1 MDGDELAA
9 MAQRL
14 DHGYNQVDKLYYE
27 VARACGL
34 PECSYWM
41 IYDIVQHGGSRPVAA
56 LCSEWGYS
64 KQTINSALK
73 HLSMRGL
80 VDLVYAEGSRKNKV
94 AQLTAEGT
102 RFSKRFIAPA
112 LDAEVKA
119 LSTLT
124 ATERK
129 RFEALEISTMP
140 RFRSSSRSSKK
151 QFWKKLDNE
160 RRIYMK
166 TLVRFLKPHK
176 GLVALTLLVLLID
189 NAGTL
194 LVPTMLAN
202 MVNVGITSGSTEYIL
217 RNSLLMLGATAMA
230 SGGAVTGS
238 YLTARLASR
247 VACDIRCAIYRKSL
261 EFSASDFERFG
272 TGAMITRTLGDINVI
287 QQAIIMTCQ
296 LVLPMPVLAVVGIIL
311 AFRIDYQMGLML
323 LIAVA
328 IVMVLAVITVA
339 KTAPIFI
346 RLQNFIDRM
355 NVVLRE
361 HIIGAR
367 VIRAFGREEREEER
381 EGRVFGE
388 YAQNAI
394 RVNYVFSG
402 LDCSCFFVMNMVE
415 VCVIWLGGNRVGAHA
430 MQIASISAVLEYA
443 ILILF
448 YIMTAQM
455 VMVTMPRAKACLE
468 RAREVLEL
476 EPSIVDSADAKMP
489 SVAAEPARAL
499 AGERDVV
506 ARFDH
511 ASFRFADADQDTLH
525 DLTFSCRRGQT
536 TAIIGSTGSGKS
548 TVAKLLLRLHDI
560 TRGRVLLGERDVRD
574 ITQRELRAHISY
586 VPQKAWLFSGTV
598 ASNLRDGLPDA
609 TEEQMRHALDIAQ
622 SQFVYDLERGLD
634 AAVAQGG
641 TNFSGGQRQ
650 RLAIARAIIKPADLY
665 IFDDSFSALDFK
677 TDAALRAA
685 LTQEMRGAALLI
697 IAQRISTILHA
708 DQIIVLKDGEVVGQ
722 GRHEELM
729 ETCEVYRAIAE
740 SQMRGG
746 EAHE

>member
-1 MDGDELAA
+1 
-9 MAQRL
+9 
-14 DHGYNQVDKLYYE
+14 
-27 VARACGL
+27 
-34 PECSYWM
+34 
-41 IYDIVQHGGSRPVAA
+41 
-56 LCSEWGYS
+56 
-64 KQTINSALK
+64 
-73 HLSMRGL
+73 
-80 VDLVYAEGSRKNKV
+80 
-94 AQLTAEGT
+94 
-102 RFSKRFIAPA
+102 
-112 LDAEVKA
+112 
-119 LSTLT
+119 
-124 ATERK
+124 
-129 RFEALEISTMP
+129 
-140 RFRSSSRSSKK
+140 
-151 QFWKKLDNE
+151 
-160 RRIYMK
+160 MK

-176 GLVALTLLVLLID
+176 GLVALTLLILLID

-202 MVNVGITSGSTEYIL
+202 MVNTGITSGSTEYIL
-217 RNSLLMLGATAMA
+217 RNGLLMLGATAMA

-296 LVLPMPVLAVVGIIL
+296 MVLPMPVLAVVGIIL

-361 HIIGAR
+361 NIIGAR
-367 VIRAFGREEREEER
+367 VIRAFGREKREEER

-402 LDCSCFFVMNMVE
+402 LDCSCFFVINMVE

-430 MQIASISAVLEYA
+430 MQIASTSAVLEYA

-455 VMVTMPRAKACLE
+455 VMVAMPRAKACLD

-476 EPSIVDSADAKMP
+476 EPSIVDSVDARDL
-489 SVAAEPARAL
+489 SVAAAPARVL

-511 ASFRFADADQDTLH
+511 ASFRFDDADEDTLH
-525 DLTFSCRRGQT
+525 DLDFCCRRGQT

-560 TRGRVLLGERDVRD
+560 TRGRVLLGDRDVRD
-574 ITQRELRAHISY
+574 ITQRELRARVSY

-609 TEEQMRHALDIAQ
+609 TEEQMCHALDVAQ
-622 SQFVYDLERGLD
+622 SQFVYDLGRGLD
-634 AAVAQGG
+634 AVVAQGG

-685 LTQEMRGAALLI
+685 LTQEMRDSALLI

-740 SQMRGG
+740 SQMKGG

>member
-1 MDGDELAA
+1 
-9 MAQRL
+9 
-14 DHGYNQVDKLYYE
+14 
-27 VARACGL
+27 
-34 PECSYWM
+34 
-41 IYDIVQHGGSRPVAA
+41 
-56 LCSEWGYS
+56 
-64 KQTINSALK
+64 
-73 HLSMRGL
+73 
-80 VDLVYAEGSRKNKV
+80 
-94 AQLTAEGT
+94 
-102 RFSKRFIAPA
+102 
-112 LDAEVKA
+112 
-119 LSTLT
+119 
-124 ATERK
+124 
-129 RFEALEISTMP
+129 
-140 RFRSSSRSSKK
+140 
-151 QFWKKLDNE
+151 
-160 RRIYMK
+160 MK

-176 GLVALTLLVLLID
+176 GLVALTLLILLID

-217 RNSLLMLGATAMA
+217 RNGLLMLGATAMA

-296 LVLPMPVLAVVGIIL
+296 MVLPMPVLAVVGIIL

-346 RLQNFIDRM
+346 RLQSFVDRM

-361 HIIGAR
+361 NIVGAR
-367 VIRAFGREEREEER
+367 VIRAFGREQREEQR
-381 EGRVFGE
+381 EGRVFE
-388 YAQNAI
+388 DYAQNAI

-448 YIMTAQM
+448 FIMMAQM
-455 VMVTMPRAKACLE
+455 VMVTMPRAKACLD

-476 EPSIVDSADAKMP
+476 EPSIVDSADAKVP
-489 SVAAEPARAL
+489 LAVAAPARAL

-511 ASFRFADADQDTLH
+511 ASFRFADADEDTLH

-574 ITQRELRAHISY
+574 ITQRELRARVSY

-609 TEEQMRHALDIAQ
+609 TEEQMRHALDVAQ

-685 LTQEMRGAALLI
+685 LTQEMRGSALLI

-722 GRHEELM
+722 GHHEELM

>member
-1 MDGDELAA
+1 
-9 MAQRL
+9 
-14 DHGYNQVDKLYYE
+14 
-27 VARACGL
+27 
-34 PECSYWM
+34 
-41 IYDIVQHGGSRPVAA
+41 
-56 LCSEWGYS
+56 
-64 KQTINSALK
+64 
-73 HLSMRGL
+73 
-80 VDLVYAEGSRKNKV
+80 
-94 AQLTAEGT
+94 
-102 RFSKRFIAPA
+102 
-112 LDAEVKA
+112 
-119 LSTLT
+119 
-124 ATERK
+124 
-129 RFEALEISTMP
+129 
-140 RFRSSSRSSKK
+140 
-151 QFWKKLDNE
+151 
-160 RRIYMK
+160 MK

-361 HIIGAR
+361 NIIGAR
-367 VIRAFGREEREEER
+367 VIRAFGREKREEER

-455 VMVTMPRAKACLE
+455 VMVTMPRAKACLD

-476 EPSIVDSADAKMP
+476 KPSIVDSADAKAP
-489 SVAAEPARAL
+489 SVAAEPVRAL

-548 TVAKLLLRLHDI
+548 TVAKLLLRFHDATKGSI
-560 TRGRVLLGERDVRD
+560 RLNGVDLRELTQDEIRGR
-574 ITQRELRAHISY
+574 IAY

-598 ASNLRDGLPDA
+598 ASNLRFGNEDA
-609 TEEQMRHALDIAQ
+609 TEADMLHALQVAQ
-622 SQFVYDLERGLD
+622 STFVLDQPQGLD
-634 AAVAQGG
+634 TPVAQGG

-650 RLAIARAIIKPADLY
+650 RLAIARALMKHADLY

-677 TDAALRAA
+677 TDAALRHALQEETRDAA
-685 LTQEMRGAALLI
+685 VLI

-708 DQIIVLKDGEVVGQ
+708 DQIVVLKDGEVVGL
-722 GRHEELM
+722 GTHDELM

-740 SQMRGG
+740 SQMKGG
-746 EAHE
+746 E

>member
-1 MDGDELAA
+1 
-9 MAQRL
+9 
-14 DHGYNQVDKLYYE
+14 
-27 VARACGL
+27 
-34 PECSYWM
+34 
-41 IYDIVQHGGSRPVAA
+41 
-56 LCSEWGYS
+56 
-64 KQTINSALK
+64 
-73 HLSMRGL
+73 
-80 VDLVYAEGSRKNKV
+80 
-94 AQLTAEGT
+94 
-102 RFSKRFIAPA
+102 
-112 LDAEVKA
+112 
-119 LSTLT
+119 
-124 ATERK
+124 
-129 RFEALEISTMP
+129 
-140 RFRSSSRSSKK
+140 
-151 QFWKKLDNE
+151 
-160 RRIYMK
+160 MK

-176 GLVALTLLVLLID
+176 GLVALTLLILLID

-217 RNSLLMLGATAMA
+217 CNGLLMLGATAMA

-296 LVLPMPVLAVVGIIL
+296 MVLPMPVLAVVGIIL

-346 RLQNFIDRM
+346 RLQSFVDRM

-361 HIIGAR
+361 NIVGAR
-367 VIRAFGREEREEER
+367 VIRAFGREQREEQR
-381 EGRVFGE
+381 EGRVFE
-388 YAQNAI
+388 DYAQNAI

-448 YIMTAQM
+448 FIMMAQM
-455 VMVTMPRAKACLE
+455 VMVTMPRAKACLD

-476 EPSIVDSADAKMP
+476 EPSIVDSADAKVP
-489 SVAAEPARAL
+489 LAAAAPARAL

-511 ASFRFADADQDTLH
+511 ASFRFADADEDTLH

-574 ITQRELRAHISY
+574 ITQRELRARVSY

-609 TEEQMRHALDIAQ
+609 TEEQMRHALDVAQ
-622 SQFVYDLERGLD
+622 SQFVYNLERGLD

-685 LTQEMRGAALLI
+685 LTQEMRGSALLI

-746 EAHE
+746 ETHE

>member
-1 MDGDELAA
+1 
-9 MAQRL
+9 
-14 DHGYNQVDKLYYE
+14 
-27 VARACGL
+27 
-34 PECSYWM
+34 
-41 IYDIVQHGGSRPVAA
+41 
-56 LCSEWGYS
+56 
-64 KQTINSALK
+64 
-73 HLSMRGL
+73 MR
-80 VDLVYAEGSRKNKV
+80 
-94 AQLTAEGT
+94 
-102 RFSKRFIAPA
+102 
-112 LDAEVKA
+112 
-119 LSTLT
+119 
-124 ATERK
+124 
-129 RFEALEISTMP
+129 
-140 RFRSSSRSSKK
+140 
-151 QFWKKLDNE
+151 
-160 RRIYMK
+160 
-166 TLVRFLKPHK
+166 
-176 GLVALTLLVLLID
+176 
-189 NAGTL
+189 
-194 LVPTMLAN
+194 AN
-202 MVNVGITSGSTEYIL
+202 MVNTGITSGSTEYIL
-217 RNSLLMLGATAMA
+217 RNGLLMLGATAMA

-296 LVLPMPVLAVVGIIL
+296 MVLPMPVLAVVGIIL

-361 HIIGAR
+361 NIIGAR
-367 VIRAFGREEREEER
+367 VIRAFGREKREEER

-402 LDCSCFFVMNMVE
+402 LDCSCFFVINMVE

-430 MQIASISAVLEYA
+430 MQIASTSAVLEYA

-455 VMVTMPRAKACLE
+455 VMVAMPRAKACLD

-476 EPSIVDSADAKMP
+476 EPSIVDSVDARDL
-489 SVAAEPARAL
+489 SVAAAPARVL

-511 ASFRFADADQDTLH
+511 ASFRFDDADEDTLH
-525 DLTFSCRRGQT
+525 DLDFCCRRGQT
-536 TAIIGSTGSGKS
+536 MAIIGSTGSGKS

-560 TRGRVLLGERDVRD
+560 TRGRVLLGDRDVRD
-574 ITQRELRAHISY
+574 ITQRELRARVSY

-609 TEEQMRHALDIAQ
+609 TEEQMRHALDVAQ
-622 SQFVYDLERGLD
+622 SQFVYDLGRGLD
-634 AAVAQGG
+634 AVVAQGG

-685 LTQEMRGAALLI
+685 LTQEMRDSALLI

-740 SQMRGG
+740 SQMKGG

>member
-1 MDGDELAA
+1 
-9 MAQRL
+9 
-14 DHGYNQVDKLYYE
+14 
-27 VARACGL
+27 
-34 PECSYWM
+34 
-41 IYDIVQHGGSRPVAA
+41 
-56 LCSEWGYS
+56 
-64 KQTINSALK
+64 
-73 HLSMRGL
+73 
-80 VDLVYAEGSRKNKV
+80 
-94 AQLTAEGT
+94 
-102 RFSKRFIAPA
+102 
-112 LDAEVKA
+112 
-119 LSTLT
+119 
-124 ATERK
+124 
-129 RFEALEISTMP
+129 
-140 RFRSSSRSSKK
+140 
-151 QFWKKLDNE
+151 
-160 RRIYMK
+160 MK

-176 GLVALTLLVLLID
+176 GLVALTLLILLID

-217 RNSLLMLGATAMA
+217 RNGLLMLGATAMA

-296 LVLPMPVLAVVGIIL
+296 MVLPMPVLAVVGIIL

-346 RLQNFIDRM
+346 RLQSFVDRM

-361 HIIGAR
+361 NIVGAR
-367 VIRAFGREEREEER
+367 VIRAFGRGQREEQR
-381 EGRVFGE
+381 EGRVFE
-388 YAQNAI
+388 DYAQNAI

-448 YIMTAQM
+448 FIMMAQM
-455 VMVTMPRAKACLE
+455 VMVTMPRAKACLD

-476 EPSIVDSADAKMP
+476 EPSIVDSADAKVP
-489 SVAAEPARAL
+489 LAVAAPARAL
-499 AGERDVV
+499 ADERDVV

-511 ASFRFADADQDTLH
+511 ASFRFADADEDTLH
-525 DLTFSCRRGQT
+525 DLSFSCRRGQT

-560 TRGRVLLGERDVRD
+560 TRGRVLLGERDVRN
-574 ITQRELRAHISY
+574 ITQRELRARISY

-609 TEEQMRHALDIAQ
+609 TEEQMRHALDVAQ
-622 SQFVYDLERGLD
+622 SQFVYNLERGLD

-685 LTQEMRGAALLI
+685 LTQEMRGSALLI

-722 GRHEELM
+722 GRHEVLM

>member
-1 MDGDELAA
+1 
-9 MAQRL
+9 
-14 DHGYNQVDKLYYE
+14 
-27 VARACGL
+27 
-34 PECSYWM
+34 
-41 IYDIVQHGGSRPVAA
+41 
-56 LCSEWGYS
+56 
-64 KQTINSALK
+64 
-73 HLSMRGL
+73 
-80 VDLVYAEGSRKNKV
+80 
-94 AQLTAEGT
+94 
-102 RFSKRFIAPA
+102 
-112 LDAEVKA
+112 
-119 LSTLT
+119 
-124 ATERK
+124 
-129 RFEALEISTMP
+129 
-140 RFRSSSRSSKK
+140 
-151 QFWKKLDNE
+151 
-160 RRIYMK
+160 MK

-176 GLVALTLLVLLID
+176 RLVALTLLVLLID

-202 MVNVGITSGSTEYIL
+202 MVNVGITSGSTEYLL
-217 RNSLLMLGATAMA
+217 RNGLLMLGATAMA

-238 YLTARLASR
+238 YLAARLASR

-272 TGAMITRTLGDINVI
+272 TGAMITRTLGDLNVI

-296 LVLPMPVLAVVGIIL
+296 MVLPMPVLAVVGIIL

-346 RLQNFIDRM
+346 RLQGFIDRM

-361 HIIGAR
+361 NIIGAR
-367 VIRAFGREEREEER
+367 VIRAFGREKREEER
-381 EGRVFGE
+381 EGRVFE
-388 YAQNAI
+388 DYAQNAI

-430 MQIASISAVLEYA
+430 VQIASISAVLEYA

-448 YIMTAQM
+448 FIMMAQM
-455 VMVTMPRAKACLE
+455 VMVTMPRAKACLD

-476 EPSIVDSADAKMP
+476 EPSIADSVDAKP
-489 SVAAEPARAL
+489 LSTAVPAQGGAE
-499 AGERDVV
+499 DVV

-511 ASFRFADADQDTLH
+511 ASFRFADADEDTLH
-525 DLTFSCRRGQT
+525 DLNFCCRRGQT
-536 TAIIGSTGSGKS
+536 TAIIGSMGSGKS

-560 TRGRVLLGERDVRD
+560 TRGRVLLGDRDVRD
-574 ITQRELRAHISY
+574 VTQQDLRTRVSY

-609 TEEQMRHALDIAQ
+609 TEEQMRHALDVAQ
-622 SQFVYDLERGLD
+622 SQFVYSLEGGLD

-665 IFDDSFSALDFK
+665 VFDDSFSALDFK

-685 LTQEMRGAALLI
+685 LTQEMRDSALLI

-740 SQMRGG
+740 SQMKGG
-746 EAHE
+746 KAHE

>member
-1 MDGDELAA
+1 
-9 MAQRL
+9 
-14 DHGYNQVDKLYYE
+14 
-27 VARACGL
+27 
-34 PECSYWM
+34 
-41 IYDIVQHGGSRPVAA
+41 
-56 LCSEWGYS
+56 
-64 KQTINSALK
+64 
-73 HLSMRGL
+73 
-80 VDLVYAEGSRKNKV
+80 
-94 AQLTAEGT
+94 
-102 RFSKRFIAPA
+102 
-112 LDAEVKA
+112 
-119 LSTLT
+119 
-124 ATERK
+124 
-129 RFEALEISTMP
+129 
-140 RFRSSSRSSKK
+140 
-151 QFWKKLDNE
+151 
-160 RRIYMK
+160 MK

-176 GLVALTLLVLLID
+176 ELVVLTLLVLLID

-202 MVNVGITSGSTEYIL
+202 MVNVGITSGSTEYLL
-217 RNSLLMLGATAMA
+217 RNGLLMLGASAMA
-230 SGGAVTGS
+230 SGGAVSGS
-238 YLTARLASR
+238 YLAARLASR

-261 EFSASDFERFG
+261 EFAASDFDRFG

-296 LVLPMPVLAVVGIIL
+296 MVLPMPVLAVVGIIL

-346 RLQNFIDRM
+346 RLQSFVDRM

-361 HIIGAR
+361 NIVGAR
-367 VIRAFGREEREEER
+367 VIRAFGREQREEQR
-381 EGRVFGE
+381 EGRVFE
-388 YAQNAI
+388 DYAQNAI

-448 YIMTAQM
+448 FIMMAQM
-455 VMVTMPRAKACLE
+455 VMVTMPRAKACLD

-476 EPSIVDSADAKMP
+476 ESSIVDSADAKAP
-489 SVAAEPARAL
+489 LAAAAPACAL

-548 TVAKLLLRLHDI
+548 TVAKLLLRLHDS
-560 TRGRVLLGERDVRD
+560 THGRVLLGERDVRD
-574 ITQRELRAHISY
+574 IAQRELRARVSY

-609 TEEQMRHALDIAQ
+609 TEEQMRHALDVAQ

-677 TDAALRAA
+677 TDATLRAA
-685 LTQEMRGAALLI
+685 LTQEMCDSALLI

-722 GRHEELM
+722 GSHEELM

-740 SQMRGG
+740 SQMKGG
-746 EAHE
+746 

>member
-1 MDGDELAA
+1 
-9 MAQRL
+9 
-14 DHGYNQVDKLYYE
+14 
-27 VARACGL
+27 
-34 PECSYWM
+34 
-41 IYDIVQHGGSRPVAA
+41 
-56 LCSEWGYS
+56 
-64 KQTINSALK
+64 
-73 HLSMRGL
+73 
-80 VDLVYAEGSRKNKV
+80 
-94 AQLTAEGT
+94 
-102 RFSKRFIAPA
+102 
-112 LDAEVKA
+112 
-119 LSTLT
+119 
-124 ATERK
+124 
-129 RFEALEISTMP
+129 
-140 RFRSSSRSSKK
+140 
-151 QFWKKLDNE
+151 
-160 RRIYMK
+160 MK

-176 GLVALTLLVLLID
+176 GLVALTLLILLID

-217 RNSLLMLGATAMA
+217 RNGLLMLGATAMA

-296 LVLPMPVLAVVGIIL
+296 MVLPMPVLAVVGIIL

-346 RLQNFIDRM
+346 RLQSFVDRM

-361 HIIGAR
+361 NIVGVR
-367 VIRAFGREEREEER
+367 VIRAFGREQREEQR
-381 EGRVFGE
+381 EGRVFE
-388 YAQNAI
+388 DYAQNAI

-448 YIMTAQM
+448 FIMMAQM
-455 VMVTMPRAKACLE
+455 VMVTMPRAKACLD

-476 EPSIVDSADAKMP
+476 EPSIVDSADAKVP
-489 SVAAEPARAL
+489 LAVAAPARAL

-511 ASFRFADADQDTLH
+511 ASFRFADADEDTLH

-574 ITQRELRAHISY
+574 ITQRELRARVSY

-609 TEEQMRHALDIAQ
+609 TEEQMRHALDVAQ
-622 SQFVYDLERGLD
+622 SQFVYNLERGLD

-685 LTQEMRGAALLI
+685 LTQKMRGSALLI
-697 IAQRISTILHA
+697 IAQRISTILRA

>member
-1 MDGDELAA
+1 
-9 MAQRL
+9 
-14 DHGYNQVDKLYYE
+14 
-27 VARACGL
+27 
-34 PECSYWM
+34 
-41 IYDIVQHGGSRPVAA
+41 
-56 LCSEWGYS
+56 
-64 KQTINSALK
+64 
-73 HLSMRGL
+73 
-80 VDLVYAEGSRKNKV
+80 
-94 AQLTAEGT
+94 
-102 RFSKRFIAPA
+102 
-112 LDAEVKA
+112 
-119 LSTLT
+119 
-124 ATERK
+124 
-129 RFEALEISTMP
+129 
-140 RFRSSSRSSKK
+140 
-151 QFWKKLDNE
+151 
-160 RRIYMK
+160 MK

-176 GLVALTLLVLLID
+176 GLVALTLLILLID

-202 MVNVGITSGSTEYIL
+202 MVNTGITSGSTEYIL
-217 RNSLLMLGATAMA
+217 RNGLLMLGATAMA

-296 LVLPMPVLAVVGIIL
+296 MVLPMPVLAVVGIIL

-361 HIIGAR
+361 NIIGAR
-367 VIRAFGREEREEER
+367 VIRAFGREKREEER

-402 LDCSCFFVMNMVE
+402 LDCSCFFVINMVE

-430 MQIASISAVLEYA
+430 MQIASTSAVLEYA

-455 VMVTMPRAKACLE
+455 VMVAMPRAKACLD

-476 EPSIVDSADAKMP
+476 EPSIVDSVDARDL
-489 SVAAEPARAL
+489 SVAAAPARVL

-511 ASFRFADADQDTLH
+511 ASFRFDDADEDTLH
-525 DLTFSCRRGQT
+525 DLDFCCRRGQT

-560 TRGRVLLGERDVRD
+560 TRGRVLLGDRDVRD
-574 ITQRELRAHISY
+574 ITQRELRARVSY

-609 TEEQMRHALDIAQ
+609 TEEQMRHALDVAQ
-622 SQFVYDLERGLD
+622 SQFVYDLGRGLD
-634 AAVAQGG
+634 AVVAQGG

-685 LTQEMRGAALLI
+685 LMQEMRDSALLI

-740 SQMRGG
+740 SQMKGG

>member
-1 MDGDELAA
+1 
-9 MAQRL
+9 
-14 DHGYNQVDKLYYE
+14 
-27 VARACGL
+27 
-34 PECSYWM
+34 
-41 IYDIVQHGGSRPVAA
+41 
-56 LCSEWGYS
+56 
-64 KQTINSALK
+64 
-73 HLSMRGL
+73 
-80 VDLVYAEGSRKNKV
+80 
-94 AQLTAEGT
+94 
-102 RFSKRFIAPA
+102 
-112 LDAEVKA
+112 
-119 LSTLT
+119 
-124 ATERK
+124 
-129 RFEALEISTMP
+129 
-140 RFRSSSRSSKK
+140 
-151 QFWKKLDNE
+151 
-160 RRIYMK
+160 MK

-202 MVNVGITSGSTEYIL
+202 MVNVGITSGSTEYLL
-217 RNSLLMLGATAMA
+217 RNGLFMLGATAMA
-230 SGGAVTGS
+230 SGGAVAGS
-238 YLTARLASR
+238 YLAARLASR
-247 VACDIRCAIYRKSL
+247 VTCDIRCAIYRKSL
-261 EFSASDFERFG
+261 EFSASDFDRFG
-272 TGAMITRTLGDINVI
+272 TGAMITRTLGDINVV
-287 QQAIIMTCQ
+287 QQSIIMTCQ
-296 LVLPMPVLAVVGIIL
+296 MVLPMPVLAVVGIIL
-311 AFRIDYQMGLML
+311 AFRIDYQMGFML

-346 RLQNFIDRM
+346 RLQSFIDRM

-361 HIIGAR
+361 NIIGAR
-367 VIRAFGREEREEER
+367 VIRAFGRERREEER
-381 EGRVFGE
+381 EGRVFEE

-402 LDCSCFFVMNMVE
+402 LDCFCFFVMNMVE
-415 VCVIWLGGNRVGAHA
+415 VCVIWLVGNRVGAHA
-430 MQIASISAVLEYA
+430 RQIASISAVLEYA

-448 YIMTAQM
+448 FIMTAQM
-455 VMVTMPRAKACLE
+455 VMVTMPRAKACLD
-468 RAREVLEL
+468 RAHEVLDL
-476 EPSIVDSADAKMP
+476 EPSIVDTEDAKA
-489 SVAAEPARAL
+489 SSAVSTPACAHPD
-499 AGERDVV
+499 ERDVV
-506 ARFDH
+506 ARFAH
-511 ASFRFADADQDTLH
+511 ASFRFDDADEDTLH
-525 DLTFSCRRGQT
+525 DLDFCCRRGQT

-548 TVAKLLLRLHDI
+548 TVAKLLLRLHDV
-560 TRGRVLLGERDVRD
+560 TRGRVLLGGCNVRD
-574 ITQRELRAHISY
+574 ITQRDLRARISY

-598 ASNLRDGLPDA
+598 ASNLRDGLPNA
-609 TEEQMRHALDIAQ
+609 TEDQMRHALDVAQ
-622 SQFVYDLERGLD
+622 SQFVYDLAGGLD
-634 AAVAQGG
+634 AVVAQGG

-685 LTQEMRGAALLI
+685 LTQEMRDAALVI

>member
-1 MDGDELAA
+1 
-9 MAQRL
+9 
-14 DHGYNQVDKLYYE
+14 
-27 VARACGL
+27 
-34 PECSYWM
+34 
-41 IYDIVQHGGSRPVAA
+41 
-56 LCSEWGYS
+56 
-64 KQTINSALK
+64 
-73 HLSMRGL
+73 
-80 VDLVYAEGSRKNKV
+80 
-94 AQLTAEGT
+94 
-102 RFSKRFIAPA
+102 
-112 LDAEVKA
+112 
-119 LSTLT
+119 
-124 ATERK
+124 
-129 RFEALEISTMP
+129 
-140 RFRSSSRSSKK
+140 
-151 QFWKKLDNE
+151 
-160 RRIYMK
+160 MK

-176 GLVALTLLVLLID
+176 GLVALTLLILLID

-217 RNSLLMLGATAMA
+217 RNGLLMLGATAMA

-261 EFSASDFERFG
+261 EFSASDFECFG

-296 LVLPMPVLAVVGIIL
+296 MVLPMPVLAVVGIIL

-346 RLQNFIDRM
+346 RLQSFVDRM

-361 HIIGAR
+361 NIVGAR
-367 VIRAFGREEREEER
+367 VIRAFGREQREEQR
-381 EGRVFGE
+381 EGRVFE
-388 YAQNAI
+388 DYAQNAI

-448 YIMTAQM
+448 FIMMAQM
-455 VMVTMPRAKACLE
+455 VMVTMPRAKACLD

-476 EPSIVDSADAKMP
+476 EPSIVDSADAKVP
-489 SVAAEPARAL
+489 LAVAAPARAL

-511 ASFRFADADQDTLH
+511 ASFRFADADEDTLH

-574 ITQRELRAHISY
+574 ITQRELRARVSY

-609 TEEQMRHALDIAQ
+609 TEEQMRHALDVAQ

-685 LTQEMRGAALLI
+685 LTQEMRGSALLI

>member
-1 MDGDELAA
+1 
-9 MAQRL
+9 
-14 DHGYNQVDKLYYE
+14 
-27 VARACGL
+27 
-34 PECSYWM
+34 
-41 IYDIVQHGGSRPVAA
+41 
-56 LCSEWGYS
+56 
-64 KQTINSALK
+64 
-73 HLSMRGL
+73 
-80 VDLVYAEGSRKNKV
+80 
-94 AQLTAEGT
+94 
-102 RFSKRFIAPA
+102 
-112 LDAEVKA
+112 
-119 LSTLT
+119 
-124 ATERK
+124 
-129 RFEALEISTMP
+129 
-140 RFRSSSRSSKK
+140 
-151 QFWKKLDNE
+151 
-160 RRIYMK
+160 MK

-176 GLVALTLLVLLID
+176 GLIALTLLVLLID

-202 MVNVGITSGSTEYIL
+202 MVNVGITTGSTEYL
-217 RNSLLMLGATAMA
+217 LNNGLLMLGATAMA

-238 YLTARLASR
+238 YLAARLASR

-261 EFSASDFERFG
+261 EFSASDFDWFG

-296 LVLPMPVLAVVGIIL
+296 MVLPMPVLSIVGIIL
-311 AFRIDYQMGLML
+311 AFKIDYQMGLML
-323 LIAVA
+323 LIAVG
-328 IVMVLAVITVA
+328 IVMVLAVVTVA

-346 RLQNFIDRM
+346 HLQNFIDNM

-361 HIIGAR
+361 NIIGAR
-367 VIRAFGREEREEER
+367 VIRAFGREKHEEQR
-381 EGRVFGE
+381 EGRVFE
-388 YAQNAI
+388 DYAQNAI

-448 YIMTAQM
+448 FIMTAQM
-455 VMVTMPRAKACLE
+455 VMVTMPRAKACLD
-468 RAREVLEL
+468 RAREVLDL
-476 EPSIVDSADAKMP
+476 EPSIVDTEDAKA
-489 SVAAEPARAL
+489 SSAASTSACAHPD
-499 AGERDVV
+499 ERDVV

-511 ASFRFADADQDTLH
+511 ASFRFDDADEDTLH
-525 DLTFSCRRGQT
+525 DLDFCCRRGQT

-548 TVAKLLLRLHDI
+548 TVAKLLLRLHDV
-560 TRGRVLLGERDVRD
+560 TRGRVLLGGCDVRD
-574 ITQRELRAHISY
+574 AAQRDLRARISY

-598 ASNLRDGLPDA
+598 ASNLRDGLPNA
-609 TEEQMRHALDIAQ
+609 TEGQMRHALDVAQ
-622 SQFVYDLERGLD
+622 SQFVYDLAGGLD
-634 AAVAQGG
+634 AVVAQGG

-685 LTQEMRGAALLI
+685 LTQEMRDAALVI

>member
-1 MDGDELAA
+1 
-9 MAQRL
+9 
-14 DHGYNQVDKLYYE
+14 
-27 VARACGL
+27 
-34 PECSYWM
+34 
-41 IYDIVQHGGSRPVAA
+41 
-56 LCSEWGYS
+56 
-64 KQTINSALK
+64 
-73 HLSMRGL
+73 
-80 VDLVYAEGSRKNKV
+80 
-94 AQLTAEGT
+94 
-102 RFSKRFIAPA
+102 
-112 LDAEVKA
+112 
-119 LSTLT
+119 
-124 ATERK
+124 
-129 RFEALEISTMP
+129 
-140 RFRSSSRSSKK
+140 
-151 QFWKKLDNE
+151 
-160 RRIYMK
+160 MK

-176 GLVALTLLVLLID
+176 GLVALTLLILLID

-202 MVNVGITSGSTEYIL
+202 MVNSGITSGSTEYIL
-217 RNSLLMLGATAMA
+217 RNGLLMLGATAMA

-296 LVLPMPVLAVVGIIL
+296 MVLPMPVLAVVGIIL

-361 HIIGAR
+361 NIIGAR
-367 VIRAFGREEREEER
+367 VIRAFGREKREEER

-402 LDCSCFFVMNMVE
+402 LDCSCFFVINMVE

-430 MQIASISAVLEYA
+430 MQIASTSAVLEYA

-455 VMVTMPRAKACLE
+455 VMVAMPRAKACLD

-476 EPSIVDSADAKMP
+476 EPSIVDSVDARDL
-489 SVAAEPARAL
+489 SVAAAPARVL

-511 ASFRFADADQDTLH
+511 ASFRFDDADEDTLH
-525 DLTFSCRRGQT
+525 DLDFCCRRGQT

-548 TVAKLLLRLHDI
+548 TVAKLLLRLHDV
-560 TRGRVLLGERDVRD
+560 TRGRVLLGGCDVRD
-574 ITQRELRAHISY
+574 ITQRDLRARISY

-598 ASNLRDGLPDA
+598 ASNLRDGLPNA
-609 TEEQMRHALDIAQ
+609 TEDQMRHALDVAQ
-622 SQFVYDLERGLD
+622 SQFVYDLAGGLD
-634 AAVAQGG
+634 AVVAQGG

-677 TDAALRAA
+677 TDASLRAA
-685 LTQEMRGAALLI
+685 LTQEMRDAALII

>member
-1 MDGDELAA
+1 
-9 MAQRL
+9 
-14 DHGYNQVDKLYYE
+14 
-27 VARACGL
+27 
-34 PECSYWM
+34 
-41 IYDIVQHGGSRPVAA
+41 
-56 LCSEWGYS
+56 
-64 KQTINSALK
+64 
-73 HLSMRGL
+73 
-80 VDLVYAEGSRKNKV
+80 
-94 AQLTAEGT
+94 
-102 RFSKRFIAPA
+102 
-112 LDAEVKA
+112 
-119 LSTLT
+119 
-124 ATERK
+124 
-129 RFEALEISTMP
+129 
-140 RFRSSSRSSKK
+140 
-151 QFWKKLDNE
+151 
-160 RRIYMK
+160 MK

-176 GLVALTLLVLLID
+176 GLVALTLLILLID

-202 MVNVGITSGSTEYIL
+202 MVNTGITSGSTEYIL
-217 RNSLLMLGATAMA
+217 RNGLLMLGATAMA

-296 LVLPMPVLAVVGIIL
+296 MVLPMPVLAVVGIIL

-361 HIIGAR
+361 NIIGAR
-367 VIRAFGREEREEER
+367 VIRAFGREKREEER

-402 LDCSCFFVMNMVE
+402 LDCSCFFVINMVE

-430 MQIASISAVLEYA
+430 MQIASTSAVLEYA

-455 VMVTMPRAKACLE
+455 VMVAMPRAKACLD

-476 EPSIVDSADAKMP
+476 EPSIVDSVDARDL
-489 SVAAEPARAL
+489 SVAAAPARVL

-511 ASFRFADADQDTLH
+511 ASFRFDDADEDTLH
-525 DLTFSCRRGQT
+525 DLDFCCRRGQT

-560 TRGRVLLGERDVRD
+560 TRGRVLLGDRDIRD
-574 ITQRELRAHISY
+574 ITQRELRARVSY

-609 TEEQMRHALDIAQ
+609 TEEQMRHALDVAQ
-622 SQFVYDLERGLD
+622 SQFVYDLGRGLD
-634 AAVAQGG
+634 AVVAQGG

-685 LTQEMRGAALLI
+685 LTQEMRDSALLI

-740 SQMRGG
+740 SQMKGG

>member
-1 MDGDELAA
+1 
-9 MAQRL
+9 
-14 DHGYNQVDKLYYE
+14 
-27 VARACGL
+27 
-34 PECSYWM
+34 
-41 IYDIVQHGGSRPVAA
+41 
-56 LCSEWGYS
+56 
-64 KQTINSALK
+64 
-73 HLSMRGL
+73 
-80 VDLVYAEGSRKNKV
+80 
-94 AQLTAEGT
+94 
-102 RFSKRFIAPA
+102 
-112 LDAEVKA
+112 
-119 LSTLT
+119 
-124 ATERK
+124 
-129 RFEALEISTMP
+129 
-140 RFRSSSRSSKK
+140 
-151 QFWKKLDNE
+151 
-160 RRIYMK
+160 MK

-176 GLVALTLLVLLID
+176 GLIALTLLVLLID

-202 MVNVGITSGSTEYIL
+202 MVNVGITTGSTEYL
-217 RNSLLMLGATAMA
+217 LNNGLLMLGATAMA

-238 YLTARLASR
+238 YLAARLASR

-261 EFSASDFERFG
+261 EFSASDFDRFG

-296 LVLPMPVLAVVGIIL
+296 MVLPMPVLSIVGIIL
-311 AFRIDYQMGLML
+311 AFKIDYQMGLML
-323 LIAVA
+323 LIAVG
-328 IVMVLAVITVA
+328 IVMVLAVVTVA

-346 RLQNFIDRM
+346 HLQNFIDNM

-361 HIIGAR
+361 NIIGAR
-367 VIRAFGREEREEER
+367 VIRAFGREKHEEQR
-381 EGRVFGE
+381 EGRVFE
-388 YAQNAI
+388 DYAQNAI

-448 YIMTAQM
+448 FIMTAQM
-455 VMVTMPRAKACLE
+455 VMVTMPRAKACLD
-468 RAREVLEL
+468 RAREVLDL
-476 EPSIVDSADAKMP
+476 EPSIVDTEDAKA
-489 SVAAEPARAL
+489 SSAVSTPACAHPD
-499 AGERDVV
+499 ERDVV

-511 ASFRFADADQDTLH
+511 ASFRFDDADEDTLH
-525 DLTFSCRRGQT
+525 DLDFCCRRGQT

-548 TVAKLLLRLHDI
+548 TVAKLLLRLHDV
-560 TRGRVLLGERDVRD
+560 TRGRVLLGGCDVRD
-574 ITQRELRAHISY
+574 VTQRDLRARISY

-598 ASNLRDGLPDA
+598 ASNLRDGLPNA
-609 TEEQMRHALDIAQ
+609 TEDQMRHALDVAQ
-622 SQFVYDLERGLD
+622 GQFVYDLAGELD
-634 AAVAQGG
+634 AVVAQGG

-685 LTQEMRGAALLI
+685 LTREMRDAALVI

>member
-1 MDGDELAA
+1 
-9 MAQRL
+9 
-14 DHGYNQVDKLYYE
+14 
-27 VARACGL
+27 
-34 PECSYWM
+34 
-41 IYDIVQHGGSRPVAA
+41 
-56 LCSEWGYS
+56 
-64 KQTINSALK
+64 
-73 HLSMRGL
+73 
-80 VDLVYAEGSRKNKV
+80 
-94 AQLTAEGT
+94 
-102 RFSKRFIAPA
+102 
-112 LDAEVKA
+112 
-119 LSTLT
+119 
-124 ATERK
+124 
-129 RFEALEISTMP
+129 
-140 RFRSSSRSSKK
+140 
-151 QFWKKLDNE
+151 
-160 RRIYMK
+160 MK

-176 GLVALTLLVLLID
+176 GLVALTLLILLID

-202 MVNVGITSGSTEYIL
+202 MVNEGITSGSTEYIL
-217 RNSLLMLGATAMA
+217 RNGLLMLGATAMA

-296 LVLPMPVLAVVGIIL
+296 MVLPMPVLAVVGIIL

-346 RLQNFIDRM
+346 RLQSFVDRM

-361 HIIGAR
+361 NIVGAR
-367 VIRAFGREEREEER
+367 VIRAFGREQREEQR
-381 EGRVFGE
+381 EGRVFE
-388 YAQNAI
+388 DYAQNAI

-448 YIMTAQM
+448 FIMMAQM
-455 VMVTMPRAKACLE
+455 VMVTMPRAKACLD

-476 EPSIVDSADAKMP
+476 EPSIVDSADAKVP
-489 SVAAEPARAL
+489 LAVAAPARAL

-511 ASFRFADADQDTLH
+511 ASFRFADADEDTLH

-574 ITQRELRAHISY
+574 ITQRELRARVSY

-609 TEEQMRHALDIAQ
+609 TEEQMRHALDVAQ
-622 SQFVYDLERGLD
+622 SQFVYNLERGLD

-685 LTQEMRGAALLI
+685 LTQEMRGSALLI